1 MSETTF
7 ETQTEEV
14 TYSNIHR
21 RVDGSYQIDKTGMP
35 CHIPNEQS
43 FLNEGKTPEEAA
55 EAYAEWAE
63 QWEAVNTYALAHP
76 DEVII
81 ETPPSPPTLE
91 ELKTRK
97 NFEISAAFNDCVAG
111 NTMTTLGFPMQFN
124 VQDCNMVDG
133 AVRLM
138 EMTEQTTDTGYLTD
152 ANNVNHEATYTQM
165 KQTLTEM
172 LAAFAAAHAKKQELR
187 AAVEAATTAEAVE
200 AIAW

>member
-1 MSETTF
+1 ML
-7 ETQTEEV
+7 ETQEA

-81 ETPPSPPTLE
+81 ETPPPPPTLE

-133 AVRLM
+133 AIRLM
-138 EMTEQTTDTGYLTD
+138 EMTGQTTGTGYLTD
-152 ANNVNHEATYTQM
+152 ANNVNHEATYAQM
-165 KQTLTEM
+165 KQALSEM
-172 LAAFAAAHAKKQELR
+172 LGAFAAAHAKKQQLR
-187 AAVEAATTAEAVE
+187 AAVEAATTEAELE